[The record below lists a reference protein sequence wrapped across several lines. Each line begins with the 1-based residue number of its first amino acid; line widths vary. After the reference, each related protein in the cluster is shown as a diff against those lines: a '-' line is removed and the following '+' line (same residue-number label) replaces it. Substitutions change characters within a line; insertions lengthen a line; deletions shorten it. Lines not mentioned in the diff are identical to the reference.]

1 MKIAVVD
8 DDRSAFELLKTQISQ
23 LLTDRTDIVWFSS
36 GNSVYGEAFARNTRR
51 NESLADAM
59 FKAAAAVAF
68 SYKTV

>member
-36 GNSVYGEAFARNTRR
+36 GE
-51 NESLADAM
+51 
-59 FKAAAAVAF
+59 
-68 SYKTV
+68 